1 MATLKQ
7 KSNVAIKHWLPN
19 QMPENISGSFPLTP
33 LLTATGYRR
42 KLPINNKRINT
53 MPNQPAAHSKRI
65 TFVIDE
71 SDKQMLID
79 AAQKYGVSMGQM
91 LRQATIKVVQELES
105 KGSFNMSPVSQSKKP
120 SKK

>member
-1 MATLKQ
+1 
-7 KSNVAIKHWLPN
+7 
-19 QMPENISGSFPLTP
+19 
-33 LLTATGYRR
+33 
-42 KLPINNKRINT
+42 

-120 SKK
+120 NKK